1 MDSFSQAWDGITI
14 RSKLTISL
22 VLFKGIDDETEQFH
36 WREETSKLW
45 LEATSKNSTFDFK
58 TIGKYNAKIPLQQ
71 QT

>member
-22 VLFKGIDDETEQFH
+22 LLLHLGIDDETEQFH

-45 LEATSKNSTFDFK
+45 QEATTKNSTFDFK
-58 TIGKYNAKIPLQQ
+58 TIGK
-71 QT
+71 